1 MHPYY
6 EQAQDKLKKDMNSY
20 FSCIH
25 TELEEALHK
34 PYDKILEDVWACY
47 KADMLEYFPYIG
59 GDKASGTRNL
69 TGAYMFVALG
79 VVCQK
84 QDISID
90 DWGHMATIAY
100 QRYFE
105 KIPKWLLKLAGKL
118 MQKPKL
124 MTPLLK
130 KKDAKN
136 KANNDENPGSFLTKT
151 QPSTEEYPL
160 RYDTIQCPL
169 ALFAKEH
176 GYMEYMPYICNL
188 DYVMFACANVP
199 FYREHTCADGDG
211 YCDFKL
217 KKGAPIAATWPCH
230 AADPKDPLK

>member
-6 EQAQDKLKKDMNSY
+6 VEKQAKLKKDFYHYMS
-20 FSCIH
+20 FIH
-25 TELEEALHK
+25 TELEEAFKK
-34 PYDKILEDVWACY
+34 PYSKILEEVWICY
-47 KADMLEYFPYIG
+47 KEDMLEYFPYIG
-59 GDKASGTRNL
+59 GDKASGTKNL

-79 VVCQK
+79 VVSQRYGIK
-84 QDISID
+84 LD
-90 DWGHMATIAY
+90 DWGYMATIAY
-100 QRYFE
+100 QRNFE
-105 KIPKWLLKLAGKL
+105 KMPKFLLQTVGKL

-130 KKDAKN
+130 KKDQKN
-136 KANNDENPGSFLTKT
+136 RENNDKNPGSFLTVT
-151 QPSTEEYPL
+151 QPATKEYAL

-169 ALFAKEH
+169 AQFAKEH

-217 KKGAPIAATWPCH
+217 KKGAPIVPAWPCH
-230 AADPKDPLK
+230 AANPKDPLK